1 MVTEVLQYIDDKK
14 QIRTKTERKKKNMK
28 PTITD
33 ETISCILQLNAD
45 IGDIIDAI
53 EYIKPIQERLQTL
66 LTDLEQREETA

>member
-1 MVTEVLQYIDDKK
+1 
-14 QIRTKTERKKKNMK
+14 MK

-33 ETISCILQLNAD
+33 ETIACILQLNAD

-66 LTDLEQREETA
+66 LTDLKQREETA